1 MSVYTYALEYINTS
15 KLSIKGPKHVQVFI
29 SHEAKSTSQKTQN
42 RLLMKATPQMLIKKS
57 NRNLLVEKTKTA
69 PLKMYNAN
77 LKVNQFNQT

>member
-1 MSVYTYALEYINTS
+1 
-15 KLSIKGPKHVQVFI
+15 
-29 SHEAKSTSQKTQN
+29 
-42 RLLMKATPQMLIKKS
+42 MKATPQMLIKKS

>member
-1 MSVYTYALEYINTS
+1 MCKFL
-15 KLSIKGPKHVQVFI
+15 LDMRP
-29 SHEAKSTSQKTQN
+29 SQPVKRLKQIT
-42 RLLMKATPQMLIKKS
+42 LLMKATPQMLIKKS